1 MVAGKQEQ
9 STSIRKLWYC
19 ATCSRCEDYPTTSS
33 CPCGA
38 QTQGGT
44 GRSNATS
51 EASVKSSPP
60 PRSFFT
66 GCTCERT
73 TRASP
78 TYARRSLLGATRGC
92 LLTSA
97 PYAPAAASSHAPQLL
112 LLAQLLLLTYLL
124 LLTHVL
130 PTTHLLSLT
139 PIACRFYETLK
150 VWNDEHDTVGLRH
163 IEHECT
169 SAGLTHLPASTI
181 KKVEASGANIQEFLE
196 RCNTTGKCPVHP
208 CVLSRRCGVCVR
220 GSGMRRNDTNAADLH
235 QWFKHGLQSTAP
247 ALPVGIALLAIAL
260 AELIVP

>member
-1 MVAGKQEQ
+1 VVAGKQEQ

-19 ATCSRCEDYPTTSS
+19 ATCSRCEDYLTTSS

-51 EASVKSSPP
+51 EASVKSSSP

-112 LLAQLLLLTYLL
+112 
-124 LLTHVL
+124 
-130 PTTHLLSLT
+130 HLNLNLNLNRS
-139 PIACRFYETLK
+139 IA
-150 VWNDEHDTVGLRH
+150 
-163 IEHECT
+163 
-169 SAGLTHLPASTI
+169 SPHLFAPS
-181 KKVEASGANIQEFLE
+181 
-196 RCNTTGKCPVHP
+196 HP
-208 CVLSRRCGVCVR
+208 C
-220 GSGMRRNDTNAADLH
+220 
-235 QWFKHGLQSTAP
+235 AP
-247 ALPVGIALLAIAL
+247 HHSSALPHANRMQIL
-260 AELIVP
+260 